1 MPKGRAVLL
10 ASGSRPTLIRTRPW
24 MTGRH
29 ADVVRA
35 SIAAHDPQA
44 MRTINE
50 AERDLV
56 TAQNNQSGGGAA

>member
-1 MPKGRAVLL
+1 
-10 ASGSRPTLIRTRPW
+10 